1 MTEEEIRKL
10 FVEAATQTSA
20 GAAELTLVSRQ
31 ESDWVLLVSSRQ
43 GELAIRVAE
52 TPETSCSSLRESIKT
67 QLQRLF

>member
-10 FVEAATQTSA
+10 FVEAAVETSA

-31 ESDWVLLVSSRQ
+31 ESDWVLLVSSRL
-43 GELAIRVAE
+43 GELAIRVTE
-52 TPETSCSSLRESIKT
+52 TPGTGAGSVREQIKS